1 MYHAKEGTLVDEEL
15 KDRLMNKEILA
26 YIASQFVDDFAHMSW
41 RQVLPYLED
50 PLSFGVNRGDR
61 ERSDREHGSIR
72 YDILVRLRS
81 PKGKDKRIGVLLNI
95 EGQNEVRSY
104 EAVKRRMLY
113 YTCRLVSEQKEDVFT
128 NDRYEDLAEVVSVW
142 IFLRPAEKDQ
152 GRVMEWSM
160 AGRQLS
166 DLDESDTRWKGGL
179 KGLKVVAVCIPDL
192 DHVQW
197 ESHAVADLLGV
208 WLNALLPAGE
218 RSERLK
224 DGWDVELPPQQEED
238 TGMFEGAGR
247 SLWKEGL
254 RQGRQEG
261 IQEGVQQG
269 RREGILQ
276 GKEAN
281 LLENIQSLV
290 EQLHLSPEQAM
301 DALKVPAQD
310 RDCIRKKLLPSS

>member
-1 MYHAKEGTLVDEEL
+1 MDFAKDDTLVDEEL

-142 IFLRPAEKDQ
+142 LFLRPAEKDQ
-152 GRVMEWSM
+152 GRVVEWSM

-247 SLWKEGL
+247 SLRRESEKRGREQGL
-254 RQGRQEG
+254 KEG
-261 IQEGVQQG
+261 IQ
-269 RREGILQ
+269 Q
-276 GKEAN
+276 GKEST

-301 DALKVPAQD
+301 DALRVPSQD
-310 RDCIRKKLLPSS
+310 RERIREKLLPSS

>member
-41 RQVLPYLED
+41 KQVLPYLED
-50 PLSFGVNRGDR
+50 PLGGVSKGDR
-61 ERSDREHGSIR
+61 ESSASGHGSVR

-81 PKGKDKRIGVLLNI
+81 PRGKDKRIGVLLNI

-104 EAVKRRMLY
+104 EAVKRRMLS

-152 GRVMEWSM
+152 GRVVEWSM

-179 KGLKVVAVCIPDL
+179 KGLKVVAVCVPDQK
-192 DHVQW
+192 HVQ
-197 ESHAVADLLGV
+197 SKTVADLLGV
-208 WLNALLPAGE
+208 YLDPGLSPGE

-224 DGWDVELPPQQEED
+224 DGWDVELPPQTEED

-247 SLWKEGL
+247 SLWKEG
-254 RQGRQEG
+254 RQLGRE
-261 IQEGVQQG
+261 E
-269 RREGILQ
+269 
-276 GKEAN
+276 GKEEN
-281 LLENIQSLV
+281 LLENLQSLV
-290 EQLHLSPEQAM
+290 EQLHLTPEQAM
-301 DALKVPAQD
+301 DALRVPSQD
-310 RDCIRKKLLPSS
+310 RERIREKLLPSS

>member
-1 MYHAKEGTLVDEEL
+1 MYHAKEGTLFDEEL
-15 KDRLMNKEILA
+15 KHRLMSKEILA

-50 PLSFGVNRGDR
+50 PLGGVSKGDR
-61 ERSDREHGSIR
+61 ESSASGHGSVR

-81 PKGKDKRIGVLLNI
+81 PRGKDKRIGVLLNI

-104 EAVKRRMLY
+104 EAVKRRMLS

-128 NDRYEDLAEVVSVW
+128 NDHYEDLAEVVSVW

-152 GRVMEWSM
+152 GRVVEWSM

-166 DLDESDTRWKGGL
+166 NLDESDTRWKGGL
-179 KGLKVVAVCIPDL
+179 KGLKVVAVCVPDQK
-192 DHVQW
+192 HVQ
-197 ESHAVADLLGV
+197 SKTVADLLGV

-247 SLWKEGL
+247 SLWKEGRKEGL
-254 RQGRQEG
+254 QEG
-261 IQEGVQQG
+261 IQ
-269 RREGILQ
+269 Q
-276 GKEAN
+276 GKEST

-301 DALKVPAQD
+301 DALRVPAQD

>member
-41 RQVLPYLED
+41 KQVLPYLED
-50 PLSFGVNRGDR
+50 PLGGVSKGDR
-61 ERSDREHGSIR
+61 ESSASGHGSVR

-81 PKGKDKRIGVLLNI
+81 PRGKDKRIGVLLNI

-142 IFLRPAEKDQ
+142 LFLRPAEKDQ
-152 GRVMEWSM
+152 GRVVEWSM

-254 RQGRQEG
+254 QEG
-261 IQEGVQQG
+261 IQQG
-269 RREGILQ
+269 REEGR
-276 GKEAN
+276 EAN

-301 DALKVPAQD
+301 DVLDIPPEE
-310 RDCIRKKLLPSS
+310 REGIREKLLPSS

>member
-1 MYHAKEGTLVDEEL
+1 MDFAKDDTLFDEEL

-41 RQVLPYLED
+41 KQVLPYLED

-81 PKGKDKRIGVLLNI
+81 PRGKDKRIGVLLNI

-104 EAVKRRMLY
+104 EAVKRRMLSY
-113 YTCRLVSEQKEDVFT
+113 PCRLVSEQKEDVFT

-152 GRVMEWSM
+152 GRVVEWSM

-179 KGLKVVAVCIPDL
+179 KGLKVVAVCVPDQK
-192 DHVQW
+192 HVQ
-197 ESHAVADLLGV
+197 SKTVADLLGV

-247 SLWKEGL
+247 SLWKEGRKEGL
-254 RQGRQEG
+254 QEG
-261 IQEGVQQG
+261 IQ
-269 RREGILQ
+269 Q
-276 GKEAN
+276 GKEST

-301 DALKVPAQD
+301 DALRVPAQD

>member
-1 MYHAKEGTLVDEEL
+1 MDFAKDDTLFDEEL

-50 PLSFGVNRGDR
+50 PLGGVSKGDR
-61 ERSDREHGSIR
+61 ESSASGHGSVR

-81 PKGKDKRIGVLLNI
+81 PRGKDKRIGVLLNI

-104 EAVKRRMLY
+104 EAVKRRMLS

-128 NDRYEDLAEVVSVW
+128 NDHYEDLAEVVSVW

-152 GRVMEWSM
+152 GRVVEWSM

-179 KGLKVVAVCIPDL
+179 KGLKVVAVCVPDQK
-192 DHVQW
+192 HVQ
-197 ESHAVADLLGV
+197 SKTVADLLGV
-208 WLNALLPAGE
+208 YLDPGLSPGE
-218 RSERLK
+218 RSEKLR
-224 DGWDVELPPQQEED
+224 DDWDVHLPPQTEED

-247 SLWKEGL
+247 SLWKEG
-254 RQGRQEG
+254 
-261 IQEGVQQG
+261 VQK
-269 RREGILQ
+269 
-276 GKEAN
+276 GKEEN

-301 DALKVPAQD
+301 DALDIPPEERD
-310 RDCIRKKLLPSS
+310 RIREKLLPSS

>member
-1 MYHAKEGTLVDEEL
+1 MDFAKDDTLVDEEL
-15 KDRLMNKEILA
+15 KHRLMSKEILA
-26 YIASQFVDDFAHMSW
+26 YIASQFVDDFAMMGW

-61 ERSDREHGSIR
+61 EHGSIR

-81 PKGKDKRIGVLLNI
+81 PRGKDKRIGVLLNI

-104 EAVKRRMLY
+104 EAMKRRMLS

-152 GRVMEWSM
+152 GRVVEWSLV
-160 AGRQLS
+160 GRQLS
-166 DLDESDTRWKGGL
+166 GLDESDTRWKGGL

-218 RSERLK
+218 RSERLR
-224 DGWDVELPPQQEED
+224 DGWDVHLPPQTEED

-247 SLWKEGL
+247 SLWKEG
-254 RQGRQEG
+254 RQLGRE
-261 IQEGVQQG
+261 E
-269 RREGILQ
+269 
-276 GKEAN
+276 GKEAT

-290 EQLHLSPEQAM
+290 KRLHLSTEQAM
-301 DALKVPAQD
+301 DVLDIPPEE
-310 RDCIRKKLLPSS
+310 REGIRKKLLPSS

>member
-1 MYHAKEGTLVDEEL
+1 MDFAKDDTLVDEEL
-15 KDRLMNKEILA
+15 KHRLMNKEILA

-50 PLSFGVNRGDR
+50 PLGGGVSKGDR
-61 ERSDREHGSIR
+61 ESSASGHGSVR

-104 EAVKRRMLY
+104 EAMKRRMLS

-128 NDRYEDLAEVVSVW
+128 NDRYGDLAEVVSVW
-142 IFLRPAEKDQ
+142 IFLRPVEKDQ
-152 GRVMEWSM
+152 GRVVEWSM

-166 DLDESDTRWKGGL
+166 NLDESGTTWKGRL
-179 KGLKVVAVCIPDL
+179 KGLKVVAVCVPDQK
-192 DHVQW
+192 HVQ
-197 ESHAVADLLGV
+197 SKTVADLLGV
-208 WLNALLPAGE
+208 YLDPGLSPGE
-218 RSERLK
+218 RSEKLR
-224 DGWDVELPPQQEED
+224 DDWDVELPPQQEED

-247 SLWKEGL
+247 SLWKEG
-254 RQGRQEG
+254 
-261 IQEGVQQG
+261 VQK
-269 RREGILQ
+269 
-276 GKEAN
+276 GKEEN

-301 DALKVPAQD
+301 DALDIPPEE
-310 RDCIRKKLLPSS
+310 REGIREKLLPSS

>member
-15 KDRLMNKEILA
+15 KNRLMNKEILA

-41 RQVLPYLED
+41 KQVLPYLED

-247 SLWKEGL
+247 SLWKEG
-254 RQGRQEG
+254 RQEG
-261 IQEGVQQG
+261 LQEGVQQG
-269 RREGILQ
+269 
-276 GKEAN
+276 KEST

-290 EQLHLSPEQAM
+290 KRLHLSPEQAM
-301 DALKVPAQD
+301 DALDIPPEE
-310 RDCIRKKLLPSS
+310 REGIRKKLLPSS

>member
-41 RQVLPYLED
+41 KQVLPYLED
-50 PLSFGVNRGDR
+50 PLGGVSKGDR
-61 ERSDREHGSIR
+61 ESSASGHGSVR

-81 PKGKDKRIGVLLNI
+81 PRGKDKRIGVLLNI

-104 EAVKRRMLY
+104 EAVKRRMLS

-152 GRVMEWSM
+152 GRVVEWSM

-166 DLDESDTRWKGGL
+166 NLDESGTTWKGRL
-179 KGLKVVAVCIPDL
+179 KGLKVVAVCVPDQK
-192 DHVQW
+192 HVQ
-197 ESHAVADLLGV
+197 SKTVADLLGV
-208 WLNALLPAGE
+208 YLDPGLSPGE
-218 RSERLK
+218 RSEKLR
-224 DGWDVELPPQQEED
+224 DDWDVHLPPQQEED

-247 SLWKEGL
+247 SLWKEGRQEGL

-261 IQEGVQQG
+261 LQEGVQQG
-269 RREGILQ
+269 
-276 GKEAN
+276 KEST

-290 EQLHLSPEQAM
+290 EQLHLTPEQAM
-301 DALKVPAQD
+301 DALRVPSQD
-310 RDCIRKKLLPSS
+310 RERIREKLLPSS

>member
-1 MYHAKEGTLVDEEL
+1 MDFAKDDTLVDEEL
-15 KDRLMNKEILA
+15 KHRLMNKEILA

-50 PLSFGVNRGDR
+50 PLGGGVSKGDR
-61 ERSDREHGSIR
+61 ESSASGHGSVR

-95 EGQNEVRSY
+95 EGQNEVRSS
-104 EAVKRRMLY
+104 

-152 GRVMEWSM
+152 GRVVEWSM

-247 SLWKEGL
+247 SLWKEG
-254 RQGRQEG
+254 RQLGRE
-261 IQEGVQQG
+261 E
-269 RREGILQ
+269 
-276 GKEAN
+276 GKEEN
-281 LLENIQSLV
+281 LLENLQSLV
-290 EQLHLSPEQAM
+290 EQLHLTPEQAM

>member
-1 MYHAKEGTLVDEEL
+1 MDFAKDDTLFDEEL

-50 PLSFGVNRGDR
+50 PLGGVSKGDR
-61 ERSDREHGSIR
+61 ESSASGHGSVR

-81 PKGKDKRIGVLLNI
+81 PRGKDKRIGVLLNI

-104 EAVKRRMLY
+104 EAVKRRMLS

-128 NDRYEDLAEVVSVW
+128 NDHYEDLAEVVSVW

-152 GRVMEWSM
+152 GRVVEWSM

-166 DLDESDTRWKGGL
+166 NLDESDTRWKGGL
-179 KGLKVVAVCIPDL
+179 KGLKVVAVCVPDQK
-192 DHVQW
+192 HVQ
-197 ESHAVADLLGV
+197 SKTVADLLGV
-208 WLNALLPAGE
+208 YLDPGLSPGE
-218 RSERLK
+218 RSEKLR
-224 DGWDVELPPQQEED
+224 DDWDVHLPPQTEED

-247 SLWKEGL
+247 SLWKEG
-254 RQGRQEG
+254 
-261 IQEGVQQG
+261 VQK
-269 RREGILQ
+269 
-276 GKEAN
+276 GKEEN

-301 DALKVPAQD
+301 DALDIPPEERD
-310 RDCIRKKLLPSS
+310 RIREKLLPSS

>member
-41 RQVLPYLED
+41 KQVLPYLED
-50 PLSFGVNRGDR
+50 PLGGVSKGDR
-61 ERSDREHGSIR
+61 ESSASGHGSVR

-81 PKGKDKRIGVLLNI
+81 PRGKDKRIGVLLNI

-104 EAVKRRMLY
+104 EAVKRRMLS

-152 GRVMEWSM
+152 GRVVEWSM

-166 DLDESDTRWKGGL
+166 NLDESGTTWKGRL
-179 KGLKVVAVCIPDL
+179 KGLKVVAVCVPDQK
-192 DHVQW
+192 HVQ
-197 ESHAVADLLGV
+197 SKTVADLLGV

-247 SLWKEGL
+247 SLWKEGRQEGL

-261 IQEGVQQG
+261 LQEGVQQG
-269 RREGILQ
+269 
-276 GKEAN
+276 KEST

-290 EQLHLSPEQAM
+290 EQLHLTPEQAM
-301 DALKVPAQD
+301 DALRVPSQD
-310 RDCIRKKLLPSS
+310 RERIREKLLPSS

>member
-1 MYHAKEGTLVDEEL
+1 MDFAKDDTLVDDEL
-15 KDRLMNKEILA
+15 KHRLMSKEILA
-26 YIASQFVDDFAHMSW
+26 YIASQFVDDFATMGW

-81 PKGKDKRIGVLLNI
+81 PRGKDKRIGVLLNI

-152 GRVMEWSM
+152 GRVVEWSM

-179 KGLKVVAVCIPDL
+179 KGLKVVAVCVTDQK
-192 DHVQW
+192 HVQ
-197 ESHAVADLLGV
+197 SKTVADLLGV
-208 WLNALLPAGE
+208 YLDPGLSPGE
-218 RSERLK
+218 RSEKLR
-224 DGWDVELPPQQEED
+224 DDWDVHLPPQQEED

-247 SLWKEGL
+247 SLWKEGRQEGL

-261 IQEGVQQG
+261 LQEGVQQG
-269 RREGILQ
+269 
-276 GKEAN
+276 KEST

-290 EQLHLSPEQAM
+290 EQLHLTPEQAM
-301 DALKVPAQD
+301 DALRVPSQD
-310 RDCIRKKLLPSS
+310 RERIREKLLPSS

>member
-15 KDRLMNKEILA
+15 KHRLMNKEILA
-26 YIASQFVDDFAHMSW
+26 YIASQFVDDFAHMNW
-41 RQVLPYLED
+41 KQVLPYLED

-113 YTCRLVSEQKEDVFT
+113 YPCRLVSEQKEDVFT
-128 NDRYEDLAEVVSVW
+128 DDRYGDLAEVVSVW
-142 IFLRPAEKDQ
+142 LFLRPAEKDQ
-152 GRVMEWSM
+152 GRVVEWSM

-166 DLDESDTRWKGGL
+166 DLDESGTTWKGGL
-179 KGLKVVAVCIPDL
+179 KGLKVVAVCVPDQK
-192 DHVQW
+192 HVQ
-197 ESHAVADLLGV
+197 SKTVADLLGV
-208 WLNALLPAGE
+208 YLDPGLSPGE
-218 RSERLK
+218 RSEKLR
-224 DGWDVELPPQQEED
+224 DDWDVELPPQQEED

-247 SLWKEGL
+247 SLWKEG
-254 RQGRQEG
+254 
-261 IQEGVQQG
+261 VQK
-269 RREGILQ
+269 
-276 GKEAN
+276 GKEEN

-301 DALKVPAQD
+301 DALDIPPEE
-310 RDCIRKKLLPSS
+310 REGIREKLLPSS

>member
-15 KDRLMNKEILA
+15 KDRLMSKEILA

-104 EAVKRRMLY
+104 EAMKRRMLY
-113 YTCRLVSEQKEDVFT
+113 YPCRLVSEQKEDVFT

-152 GRVMEWSM
+152 GRVVEWSM

-281 LLENIQSLV
+281 LLEHIQSLV
-290 EQLHLSPEQAM
+290 KRLHLSTEQAM
-301 DALKVPAQD
+301 DVLDIPPEE
-310 RDCIRKKLLPSS
+310 REGIRKKLLPSS

>member
-1 MYHAKEGTLVDEEL
+1 MDFAKDDTLFDEEL

-41 RQVLPYLED
+41 KQVLPYLED

-81 PKGKDKRIGVLLNI
+81 PRGKDKRIGVLLNI

-104 EAVKRRMLY
+104 EAVKRRMLS

-142 IFLRPAEKDQ
+142 LFLRPAEKDQ
-152 GRVMEWSM
+152 GRVVEWSM

-179 KGLKVVAVCIPDL
+179 KGLKVVAVCVPDQK
-192 DHVQW
+192 HVQ
-197 ESHAVADLLGV
+197 SKTVADLLGV

-247 SLWKEGL
+247 SLRRESEKRGREQGL
-254 RQGRQEG
+254 KEG
-261 IQEGVQQG
+261 IQ
-269 RREGILQ
+269 Q
-276 GKEAN
+276 GKEEN

-290 EQLHLSPEQAM
+290 KRLHLSTEQAM
-301 DALKVPAQD
+301 DALDIPPEE
-310 RDCIRKKLLPSS
+310 REGIRKKLLPSS